1 MVYKWIFIFIFSIA
15 ALERIFFTFK
25 RKKVKGEVK
34 YRWTTYSLI
43 SSYVFCILVALFEF
57 AGKASINYRVSI
69 AGVLVAGAGM
79 ILRRAAIQ
87 TLGDF
92 WSIHIKIFN
101 NQPIIKS
108 GPYRFFRH
116 PYYAAVMLE
125 LIGVSL
131 FFNASGALLIVFLI
145 HFPLLVVRILLE
157 ERILTAALDGR
168 RDCHEPA

>member
-1 MVYKWIFIFIFSIA
+1 MVYKYIFIFIFSIA

-25 RKKVKGEVK
+25 RKKVKGEVR
-34 YRWTTYSLI
+34 YRWTTYSLV

-57 AGKASINYRVSI
+57 VGKTSINYRVSI
-69 AGVLVAGAGM
+69 AGMLVAGAGM
-79 ILRRAAIQ
+79 ILRRAAILA
-87 TLGDF
+87 LGDF
-92 WSIHIKIFN
+92 WSIHIKVSD

-131 FFNASGALLIVFLI
+131 FFNAFLSLWFIFLI
-145 HFPLLVVRILLE
+145 HLPVLLFRALLE
-157 ERILTAALDGR
+157 KRIILSKG
-168 RDCHEPA
+168 

>member
-1 MVYKWIFIFIFSIA
+1 MVYRHIFIFIFLIA

-25 RKKVKGEVK
+25 RKKVKGEVRH
-34 YRWTTYSLI
+34 RWTTYSLV

-57 AGKASINYRVSI
+57 MGKASINYRVSI

-79 ILRRAAIQ
+79 ILRRAAIR

-92 WSIHIKIFN
+92 WSIHIEIFD

-108 GPYRFFRH
+108 GHYRFFRH
-116 PYYAAVMLE
+116 PYYVAVMLE

-131 FFNASGALLIVFLI
+131 FFNAFLSLWFIFLVHLPVLLFRV
-145 HFPLLVVRILLE
+145 LLE
-157 ERILTAALDGR
+157 EKIILSKGR
-168 RDCHEPA
+168 DEYSH